1 MSALKKKHPG
11 GRPTKYNQDVLMK
24 TEEYIEQWETLG
36 HKIPTIAGLAKV
48 IDVSRER
55 IAIWG
60 QDKNKSEFN
69 RMLSKLKA
77 IQEEKLVNNGLDGTF
92 NSAITKLV
100 LSKHGYTDN
109 PHNNQGDKGI
119 TVNVNRTGVV
129 LKSGGQTLQID
140 TPETS
145 SEAVHA
151 TIERDPV
158 P

>member
-109 PHNNQGDKGI
+109 PHSNQGDKGI

-140 TPETS
+140 TPEPA

-151 TIERDPV
+151 TIEHDPV